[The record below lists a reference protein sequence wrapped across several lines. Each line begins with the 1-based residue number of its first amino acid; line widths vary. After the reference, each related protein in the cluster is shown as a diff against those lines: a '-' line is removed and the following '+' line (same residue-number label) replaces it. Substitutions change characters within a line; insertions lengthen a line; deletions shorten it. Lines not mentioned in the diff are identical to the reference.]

1 MGIAWS
7 RLMRLWW
14 SARDDTSTEVV
25 TPEPAPAPDLSVQK
39 EKEPPSGPSTMELR
53 LMVETDTPS
62 SPSILVDG
70 KHWTLSE
77 PFDIES
83 GAPLPYVC
91 VSYVWGQGRAPN
103 PIHPSIT
110 MSDRTL
116 STFTAAARCVPGHP
130 IWVDAFCVPV
140 ERMKK
145 RATLESLGFIFGR
158 CKAVVAV
165 LARKS
170 MAAVEEM
177 DAFLKIEPRPQEV
190 PAGPLEALEADEW
203 IRSVWTYQEIVNCPS
218 LLFVSQDREGSE
230 PQKAISGSDLLSTIG
245 NYLDRWGRAGRD
257 GRKILHGIRNIYPHA
272 DDFQDLLADWMTSD
286 YATRAALKIMA
297 GMNERTHIAP
307 ANYFYS
313 MIGALTTR
321 PSARGT
327 NPSIEELAELF
338 MQLCEQKG
346 DYSFI
351 FSPAPRDSRRGLR
364 WRPIPCLL
372 RSILAWHIVGEGQN
386 GERVEGGALL
396 KDVFVLSISGGEKM
410 SQHTQ
415 DFFRRSVGNFAEYF
429 AFTEG
434 GPERTSLEERGY
446 GILKALK
453 FSGDGG
459 WYTTEA
465 GVFYPQ
471 TQLRAGA
478 AITVCIAQGVR
489 WVFGAP
495 AMAAVT
501 MGSED
506 DIEYAPGIFIGDLDR
521 SMPKTTFLMR

>member
-14 SARDDTSTEVV
+14 SGRGDTSSMVAAPV
-25 TPEPAPAPDLSVQK
+25 PAPTPEFDVSK

-53 LMVETDTPS
+53 LMVQTDIPS
-62 SPSILVDG
+62 QTSILVDG

-77 PFDIES
+77 PLDIES
-83 GAPLPYVC
+83 GSPPPYVC
-91 VSYVWGQGRAPN
+91 VSYVWGQGRTTN

-116 STFTAAARCVPGHP
+116 STFTAAARCVPGRP
-130 IWVDAFCVPV
+130 IWIDAFCVPV

-145 RATLESLGFIFGR
+145 RATLESLGFIFAR
-158 CKAVVAV
+158 CEAVVAV

-177 DAFLKIEPRPQEV
+177 EAFLQIEPRPQEV
-190 PAGPLEALEADEW
+190 PSASLEALEADEW

-218 LLFVSQDREGSE
+218 LWFVSQHREGTE
-230 PQKAISGSDLLSTIG
+230 PRKAISGSDALSIIG
-245 NYLDRWGRAGRD
+245 NYLNRWGQAGRE
-257 GRKILHGIRNIYPHA
+257 GRKILHGVRNVYPHA

-286 YATRAALKIMA
+286 YATRAALKIMS

-313 MIGALTTR
+313 MIGALTTQ

-327 NPSIEELAELF
+327 NPSIEELAEVF
-338 MQLCEQKG
+338 MELCEQKG

-351 FSPAPRDSRRGLR
+351 FSAAPRDPRPGFR
-364 WRPIPCLL
+364 WRPVPCLL
-372 RSILAWHIVGEGQN
+372 RSLIAWHIVGEGQD
-386 GERVEGGALL
+386 GERVEDGVLL
-396 KDVFVLSISGGEKM
+396 KDVIVLPVSGGEQM
-410 SQHTQ
+410 NRNTEE
-415 DFFRRSVGNFAEYF
+415 FFQRAITNFAEYF
-429 AFTEG
+429 AFSEG
-434 GPERTSLEERGY
+434 DPEDMSPEERGY
-446 GILKALK
+446 RILTALK
-453 FSGDGG
+453 FSGCGG
-459 WYTTEA
+459 WCTTEL

-471 TQLRAGA
+471 SQLSAGEA
-478 AITVCIAQGVR
+478 TTICIAQGVR

-495 AMAAVT
+495 AVAAVSLD
-501 MGSED
+501 SEHA
-506 DIEYAPGIFIGDLDR
+506 IHYVPGIFIGDLDR
-521 SMPKTTFLMR
+521 SIPKTTFLLR